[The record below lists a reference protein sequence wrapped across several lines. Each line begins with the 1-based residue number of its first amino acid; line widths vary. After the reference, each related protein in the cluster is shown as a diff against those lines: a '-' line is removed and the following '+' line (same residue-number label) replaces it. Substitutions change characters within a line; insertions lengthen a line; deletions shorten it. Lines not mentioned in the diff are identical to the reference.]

1 MHGIHWNR
9 DRVYRFFAAPP
20 IGWTQREVDQRLFAR
35 YDSDKTYSGRVDPQS
50 IMLFPIP
57 EEFTIDGFEVGWNRR
72 LSAQDKEFIHR
83 CYPLGWE
90 GPAHFSD
97 FKSLSTGGN
106 LESVVI
112 SKGSTGAYGT
122 PAADPVVLL
131 RLEVAVPDK
140 VLLGRPFVVAVAVR
154 QPASPPLSEADL
166 PVVRSGP
173 AQVVWL
179 ENQPYVRLHIEVVAP
194 ECEIDEPNP
203 QSLRLYRG
211 QDSIPVYFGLTPR
224 SLGLISIVVV
234 LRQEEDALGS
244 ARASTRVRKQ
254 RAGKVKV
261 EVRSEPLTNG
271 APDFTATDTGRAA
284 RRAELAQHR
293 RNLALLRQKQ
303 AVYAQGEAPLY
314 LLNQLEHEEQVIER
328 IQAELARRS

>member
-1 MHGIHWNR
+1 
-9 DRVYRFFAAPP
+9 
-20 IGWTQREVDQRLFAR
+20 
-35 YDSDKTYSGRVDPQS
+35 
-50 IMLFPIP
+50 
-57 EEFTIDGFEVGWNRR
+57 
-72 LSAQDKEFIHR
+72 
-83 CYPLGWE
+83 
-90 GPAHFSD
+90 
-97 FKSLSTGGN
+97 
-106 LESVVI
+106 
-112 SKGSTGAYGT
+112 
-122 PAADPVVLL
+122 
-131 RLEVAVPDK
+131 
-140 VLLGRPFVVAVAVR
+140 VVAVAVR